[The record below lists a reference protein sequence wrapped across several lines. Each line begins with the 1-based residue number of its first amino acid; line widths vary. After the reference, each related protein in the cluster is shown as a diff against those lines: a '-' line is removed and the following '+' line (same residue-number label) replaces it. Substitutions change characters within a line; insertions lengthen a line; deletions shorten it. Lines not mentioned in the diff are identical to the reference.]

1 MFTYQNLI
9 TYAGKYDLV
18 VLDPTNV
25 PKAAPAPPPA
35 AALPSR
41 GSGGKGKGKG
51 KAAAGAAS
59 ALDPK
64 TEALVDWILS
74 NDMFKEAMANVN
86 LDINKLPLGS
96 LLLYWTLT
104 LKLNPKLLAIL
115 RSTSSP
121 QGHCH
126 CRPLLLVSS

>member
-1 MFTYQNLI
+1 MFSYQKSI
-9 TYAGKYDLV
+9 SYAGKYDLV
-18 VLDPTNV
+18 ALDPTNA
-25 PKAAPAPPPA
+25 PKATPAPPPPA
-35 AALPSR
+35 AIPSR
-41 GSGGKGKGKG
+41 GSGSGGKGKGKG

-96 LLLYWTLT
+96 LLLY
-104 LKLNPKLLAIL
+104 
-115 RSTSSP
+115 
-121 QGHCH
+121 
-126 CRPLLLVSS
+126 

>member
-25 PKAAPAPPPA
+25 PKATPAPPPA
-35 AALPSR
+35 AAA
-41 GSGGKGKGKG
+41 GAAGGKGKG
-51 KAAAGAAS
+51 KAAAGAPS

-74 NDMFKEAMANVN
+74 NDMFKDAMAAVN

-96 LLLYWTLT
+96 L
-104 LKLNPKLLAIL
+104 
-115 RSTSSP
+115 
-121 QGHCH
+121 
-126 CRPLLLVSS
+126 